1 MRKVFFTALVSAAL
15 LVVLPASALARG
27 HSSRS
32 HHRVQH
38 ARVHHARS
46 HLRRFGTDVP
56 SPGSTTGSSSDT
68 AGKVASFTGGVLT
81 IRLTDGSEI
90 HGLVTDATE
99 LECTAGITLMMR
111 SDGGGSG
118 DPGGDQSGD
127 QAEHHGG
134 DQGGD
139 PGDDQGE
146 NPGDDQGAGDDRGD
160 NDDTAQSCSSSALTP
175 GAVVRGAELKV
186 SSAGA
191 IWDKVE
197 LAQ

>member
-1 MRKVFFTALVSAAL
+1 VRKVFFTALISAAL
-15 LVVLPASALARG
+15 LVVVPASALARG

-32 HHRVQH
+32 HR
-38 ARVHHARS
+38 RVHHVRVHHVRT
-46 HLRRFGTDVP
+46 HLKRFGTDVT
-56 SPGSTTGSSSDT
+56 SPGSTTGSSRSDT
-68 AGKVASFTGGVLT
+68 AGTVASFTGGVLT
-81 IRLTDGSEI
+81 IRLNDGSEI

-99 LECTAGITLMMR
+99 LECTAGMTTMMR

-118 DPGGDQSGD
+118 GSGGDQSGD
-127 QAEHHGG
+127 QSGDQGEHHGG

-139 PGDDQGE
+139 R
-146 NPGDDQGAGDDRGD
+146 GDDQGAGDDNGD
-160 NDDTAQSCSSSALTP
+160 TGDAQSCSSSALTP
-175 GAVVRGAELKV
+175 GAVVQGAELKV